1 MQTTEFIS
9 LGGNCSVAYQLHK
22 RGLRDVGFPF
32 DWSKST
38 MNQLLSSLEDKLE
51 KYVSSLEISEFSNN
65 HPYIKISGPLPK
77 QYDNMLQNQGTYKCC
92 NEYGITM
99 SHELVIKDDLAT
111 IKEKL
116 SRRVHRFLNLG
127 ISEREVL
134 HFIRV
139 EMKIVAPDNYIT
151 KLVRLINSILN
162 ITDNTKV
169 VKFSLIFHSS
179 NSGMYEYIQK
189 NCFLQAL
196 INNGSLDIKCH
207 YYSHFS
213 ADWTMPQ
220 VDWDD
225 VFNS

>member
-22 RGLRDVGFPF
+22 RGLRDVGYPF
-32 DWSKST
+32 DWSKSS
-38 MNQLLSSLEDKLE
+38 MNQLISALEDKLA

-65 HPYIKISGPLPK
+65 HPYIKICGPLPN
-77 QYDNMLQNQGTYKCC
+77 QSDNILQNQGTYKCR
-92 NEYGITM
+92 NDYSITM
-99 SHELVIKDDLAT
+99 SHELVIKDDLTT
-111 IKEKL
+111 IKGKL
-116 SRRVHRFLNLG
+116 SRRVHRFLTLG
-127 ISEREVL
+127 NSEREIL

-139 EMKIVAPDNYIT
+139 EMKIVTPDNYIT

-179 NSGMYEYIQK
+179 NSGMLAYIQK
-189 NCFLQAL
+189 NCFLQEL
-196 INNGSLDIKCH
+196 INSGSLDIKCH
-207 YYSHFS
+207 YYSHFP

-220 VDWDD
+220 VNWDD